1 MTTLISTRLATP
13 ADAAAICAVIN
24 PLIERGGTTAN
35 ETPWTEDYVR
45 DMLTG
50 FGSRDF
56 CHVAEDAER
65 VLGFQYVEA
74 HPDLDPDT
82 GDIASFAAIDA
93 AGRGVGKA
101 LAAATIAEA
110 KRRGWAKLFA
120 YIRADNTGGLAY
132 YESIGFRTE
141 WVDEK
146 RPLKS
151 GALIDRVAKLRSL

>member
-1 MTTLISTRLATP
+1 MKTRLVTP
-13 ADAAAICAVIN
+13 EDAAAICAVIN

-35 ETPWTEDYVR
+35 ETPWTADYVTE
-45 DMLTG
+45 MLDD
-50 FGSRDF
+50 FGPRDF
-56 CHVAEDAER
+56 MHVAEEEGR
-65 VLGFQYVEA
+65 IVGFQYVEI
-74 HPDLDPDT
+74 HPDLDEDT

-101 LAAATIAEA
+101 LAAATFAEA

-132 YESIGFRTE
+132 YESIGFRTV
-141 WVDEK
+141 WIDEK

-151 GALIDRVAKLRSL
+151 GALVDRVAKLKSL